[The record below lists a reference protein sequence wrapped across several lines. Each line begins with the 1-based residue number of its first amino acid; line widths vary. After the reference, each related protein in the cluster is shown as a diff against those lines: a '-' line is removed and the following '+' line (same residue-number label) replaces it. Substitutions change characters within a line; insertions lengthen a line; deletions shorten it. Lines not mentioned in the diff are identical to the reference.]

1 MFYTNFGFVGK
12 DGIEYAS
19 EEEYEEAYNEE

>member
-1 MFYTNFGFVGK
+1 MFYTSFGFVGK

-19 EEEYEEAYNEE
+19 EEEYEEVHNEE